1 MAPLQALTVQ
11 DLLDKLEKYQ
21 DLVEET
27 VDLDLSS
34 HGSILKAD
42 LDEDL
47 LSLRNQ
53 LNSVVNQLDSEH
65 KRVGND
71 LGLDIEKK
79 LHLENH
85 QTYKYCL
92 RVTKAVSFGRF
103 KEVTSAHAAQEA
115 SAIRNQREYIEY
127 STQKAGT
134 YFTTKKL
141 KALSEEYETLNTE
154 YAKKQKSL
162 ERDVIQI
169 AGESPTSWHP

>member
-1 MAPLQALTVQ
+1 MAPRQELTVQ
-11 DLLDKLEKYQ
+11 DLMDKLEKYQ

-92 RVTKAVSFGRF
+92 RVTKAVSFGPSQ
-103 KEVTSAHAAQEA
+103 EVISAHAA
-115 SAIRNQREYIEY
+115 
-127 STQKAGT
+127 
-134 YFTTKKL
+134 
-141 KALSEEYETLNTE
+141 
-154 YAKKQKSL
+154 
-162 ERDVIQI
+162 
-169 AGESPTSWHP
+169 